1 MLILSKKISRI
12 ASGNIMKTKLIVVAG
27 PTAVGKTA
35 LGIELAQRFN
45 GEIISGDSQQ
55 VYRQL
60 NIGTAKATPQEQAAA
75 VHHLIDV
82 RDVDESYSA
91 YDFVN
96 EAQIA
101 ITDIVNRGKLPIIV
115 GGTGLYLQSL
125 LEGYHL
131 GGQVDQEQVLAYRSE
146 LEQLSDLEL
155 FEQIDNLGIVIKEIN
170 RRRAIRALELHR
182 FSDNPENT
190 ETTFDPFIIGLDD
203 ERSLIYER
211 INTRVDKMV
220 ELGLLEE
227 AKWLYDNYPE
237 VQSARGIGYKELFP
251 YFSGEQTL
259 DEALEKLKQNTRR
272 FAKRQ
277 LTWFRNRMRVKFYQ
291 ISSPDYPENV
301 IQDLALFLNEREG
314 SE

>member
-1 MLILSKKISRI
+1 MLTLSKKISRI
-12 ASGNIMKTKLIVVAG
+12 ASEMIMKTKLIVVAG

-35 LGIELAQRFN
+35 LGIELAERFN

-60 NIGTAKATPQEQAAA
+60 NIGTAKATPEEQAAA

-91 YDFVN
+91 YDFVT
-96 EAQIA
+96 EAQAA
-101 ITDIVNRGKLPIIV
+101 ITDIVSRGKLPIIV

-125 LEGYHL
+125 IE
-131 GGQVDQEQVLAYRSE
+131 
-146 LEQLSDLEL
+146 
-155 FEQIDNLGIVIKEIN
+155 IKEIN
-170 RRRAIRALELHR
+170 RRRAIRALELYH
-182 FSDNPENT
+182 FSDNLENT
-190 ETTFDPFIIGLDD
+190 ETCYEPFIIGLDD
-203 ERSLIYER
+203 ERSLIYDR

-227 AKWLYDNYPE
+227 AKWLYDNFPE
-237 VQSARGIGYKELFP
+237 AQSARGIGYKELFP

-277 LTWFRNRMRVKFYQ
+277 LTWFRNRMTVSFYQ
-291 ISSPDYPENV
+291 ISSPEYPENV
-301 IQDLALFLNEREG
+301 IQDLAIFLNEEEG
-314 SE
+314 EK

>member
-1 MLILSKKISRI
+1 
-12 ASGNIMKTKLIVVAG
+12 MKTKLIVVAG

-91 YDFVN
+91 YDFVT

-131 GGQVDQEQVLAYRSE
+131 GGQVDQEQVLVYRSK

-155 FEQIDNLGIVIKEIN
+155 FEQIDSLGIEIKEIN

-237 VQSARGIGYKELFP
+237 AQSARGIGYKELFP